1 MLSDF
6 KFALR
11 QLAKAP
17 GFAAVAIL
25 TLALCI
31 GANSAIFSVVHAILL
46 KPYPWPDSEKLVYV
60 YNTYPLMGMPNAG
73 ISIPDYLD
81 RRAGVSGFADAAL
94 YNRQNFNLSGAND
107 PELIVGFRATPS
119 LFSTLESS
127 AMLGRVF
134 TDNDAQ
140 PGSPKVVVL
149 SHALWKNRFG
159 SDPAIIGTTI
169 RLNTEPVTVI
179 GVMPPGFYFPA
190 PTTQAWVPFVFTP
203 AQRSDGE
210 RGNEFSIMIARL
222 KPGASVATVQ
232 RELDLIQTRNAERL
246 TDEAGFWKSSGFGGR
261 SVGFLDQNVANVRGM
276 LWLVQAGVAAALL
289 IGCANVASLLL
300 ARAVARERELAIRA
314 ALGAGRG
321 RLVRLLLIESL
332 ILFLSGGAL
341 GLLVALW
348 GVGALGA
355 VGLSTLPRA
364 FAVTLDPTVFGFTL
378 LCALGTG
385 VLFGALPAWSAS
397 RSDAAAALK
406 EAGARGTSGRRTQGL
421 RAALVVGE
429 IAIAVMLL
437 STAGLLV
444 KSFARLQ
451 QENPGFRP
459 GGVITAKLN
468 LPRAKYSQPEKQV
481 AFHDAAVAAL
491 RALPGVRDVG
501 MTNVLPFTGNNSQ
514 GSYTSPDIVVP
525 PGAPSPHGQL
535 RAVDSGYLHALGIT
549 LLRGRWIADSDTAQA
564 QPVVV
569 IDRLLADR
577 YWPGQDAIGKR
588 INIGSSDPTSRVV
601 VGVVAPVKVQNLE
614 ENTTKETL
622 YFPYSQYSQFPD
634 VTFILVVKTEGDP
647 AALAASVRAAVRSAD
662 PEQPVFDVKTM
673 TQRMDDAAQPRRAP
687 MILLS
692 LFAGVALLLAAL
704 GVYGVLAFSVAQ
716 RTSEFGIRLALGAT
730 ARDIAA
736 LVLRQGSVLV
746 LLGVGAGLA
755 GYLALSRIVAQ
766 LLYGVTATDPATLA
780 IAPLVL
786 ALVALVA
793 CLLPARRATK
803 VDPMVALRAE

>member
-1 MLSDF
+1 MLSDL

-17 GFAAVAIL
+17 GFTAIAIL

-60 YNTYPLMGMPNAG
+60 YNTYPLMGLPNAG
-73 ISIPDYLD
+73 TSIPDYLD
-81 RRAGVSGFADAAL
+81 RRAGVSGFADSAMY
-94 YNRQNFNLSGAND
+94 YNASYNLGGASD
-107 PELIVGFRATPS
+107 PERVVGMSATPS
-119 LFSTLESS
+119 LFSTLKTG
-127 AMLGRVF
+127 AALGRVF
-134 TDNDAQ
+134 TDEDAK
-140 PGSPKVVVL
+140 PGAAWVVVI
-149 SHALWKNRFG
+149 SHSLWKNRFG
-159 SDPAIIGTTI
+159 GDPAIIGQTI
-169 RLNTEPVTVI
+169 RLAAAPVMVV
-179 GVMPPGFYFPA
+179 GVMPETFYFPNPKVQVWA
-190 PTTQAWVPFVFTP
+190 PFRFKPENRTDA
-203 AQRSDGE
+203 E
-210 RGNEFSIMIARL
+210 RGNEYSTMIARL
-222 KPGASVATVQ
+222 KPGATLAAVQ
-232 RELDLIQTRNAERL
+232 LDLDTIQRRNAERL
-246 TDEAGFWKSSGFGGR
+246 PDQAPFWKTTGFGGR
-261 SVGFLDQNVANVRGM
+261 VQGFLEQNVSNIRGM

-300 ARAVARERELAIRA
+300 ARAVSRERELAIRA

-332 ILFLSGGAL
+332 VLFLAGGAL

-364 FAVTLDPTVFGFTL
+364 YAVTLDPAVFGFTL

-385 VLFGALPAWSAS
+385 LLFGALPAWSAS

-406 EAGARGTSGRRTQGL
+406 EAGTRTTAGRRTAGL
-421 RAALVVGE
+421 RATLVVIE
-429 IAIAVMLL
+429 IALAVMLL

-451 QENPGFRP
+451 QESPGFRP
-459 GGVITAKLN
+459 GGVITAQLQ
-468 LPRAKYSQPEKQV
+468 LPVAKYDLPEKLV
-481 AFHDAAVAAL
+481 AFHDATVAAL
-491 RALPGVRDVG
+491 RALPGVSDVG
-501 MTNVLPFTGNNSQ
+501 VTDILPFTGNNSQ
-514 GSYTSPDIVVP
+514 GSYSSPDIVIP
-525 PGAPSPHGQL
+525 PGAPSPHGQVRNVDPGYL
-535 RAVDSGYLHALGIT
+535 RALGLT
-549 LLRGRWIADSDTAQA
+549 LLHGRWFADTDTAKS

-569 IDRLLADR
+569 VDRLLADR

-588 INIGSSDPTSRVV
+588 IERGGSEDKKSWVI
-601 VGVVAPVKVQNLE
+601 VGVVAPVKVRNLE
-614 ENTTKETL
+614 ENTTKETI
-622 YFPYSQYSQFPD
+622 YFPFAQQPD
-634 VTFILVVKTEGDP
+634 ASFVIVVKTSGDP
-647 AALAASVRAAVRSAD
+647 ASLAASVRAAVRSAD

-673 TQRMDDAAQPRRAP
+673 ADRMVDAAQPRRAP

-692 LFAGVALLLAAL
+692 LFSGVALLLAAL

-730 ARDIAA
+730 PGNIAK
-736 LVLRQGSVLV
+736 LVLRQGSILV
-746 LLGVGAGLA
+746 AIGVSAGLA
-755 GYLALSRIVAQ
+755 GYLALSQIVAQ
-766 LLYGVTATDPATLA
+766 LLYGVAATDPLTLA
-780 IAPLVL
+780 IAPLIL
-786 ALVALVA
+786 AVVALAA

>member
-1 MLSDF
+1 MLSDL

-17 GFAAVAIL
+17 GFTVVAIL

-60 YNTYPLMGMPNAG
+60 YNTYPLMGLPNAG

-81 RRAGVSGFADAAL
+81 RREGVSGFADAAL
-94 YNRQNFNLSGAND
+94 YNRQNFNLSGTSD

-119 LFSTLESS
+119 LFSTLETG

-134 TDNDAQ
+134 NDHDAQ

-159 SDPAIIGTTI
+159 SDPALIGTTI

-179 GVMPPGFYFPA
+179 GVMPPTFYFPA
-190 PTTQAWVPFVFTP
+190 PTTQVWVPFVFTP
-203 AQRSDGE
+203 AQRTDAE

-222 KPGASVATVQ
+222 KPGASAATVQ
-232 RELDLIQTRNAERL
+232 RDLDLIQSRNAERV
-246 TDEAGFWKSSGFGGR
+246 TSEAAFWKSTGFGGR
-261 SVGFLDQNVANVRGM
+261 TIGFLEQNVANIRGM

-300 ARAVARERELAIRA
+300 ARAVSRERELAIRA

-332 ILFLSGGAL
+332 VLFLAGGAL

-364 FAVTLDPTVFGFTL
+364 FAVTLDPTVFAFTL

-385 VLFGALPAWSAS
+385 LVFGALPAWSAS

-421 RAALVVGE
+421 RAALVVVE
-429 IAIAVMLL
+429 IAVAVMLL

-444 KSFARLQ
+444 KSFSRLQ

-468 LPRAKYSQPEKQV
+468 LPRAKYGQPEKQV

-491 RALPGVRDVG
+491 RALPGVREVG
-501 MTNVLPFTGNNSQ
+501 ITNVLPFTGNNSQ

-525 PGAPSPHGQL
+525 PGAPSPHGQM
-535 RAVDSGYLHALGIT
+535 RAVDSGYLRALGLT
-549 LLRGRWIADSDTAQA
+549 LLRGRWIADSDTALS

-588 INIGSSDPTSRVV
+588 ITRGSTENNPQVV

-622 YFPYSQYSQFPD
+622 YFPYSQYPQFPD
-634 VTFILVVKTEGDP
+634 VTFILVVKTDGDP
-647 AALAASVRAAVRSAD
+647 AALAASVRNAVRSAD

-673 TQRMDDAAQPRRAP
+673 AQRMDDVAQPRRAP

-692 LFAGVALLLAAL
+692 LFSAVALLLAAL

-730 ARDIAA
+730 PGNIAA

-746 LLGVGAGLA
+746 VVGVLAGLA

-766 LLYGVTATDPATLA
+766 LLYGVAATDPATLA
-780 IAPLVL
+780 IAPLIL
-786 ALVALVA
+786 ALVALAA